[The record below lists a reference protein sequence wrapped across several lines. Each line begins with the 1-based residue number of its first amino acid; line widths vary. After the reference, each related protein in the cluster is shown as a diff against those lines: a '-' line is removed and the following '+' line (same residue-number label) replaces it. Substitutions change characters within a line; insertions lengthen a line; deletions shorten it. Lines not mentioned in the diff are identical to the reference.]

1 VARALV
7 ITEKP
12 SVARDITASLGGF
25 EAHDGWWESPDWLV
39 TFAVGHL
46 FELLEPEEIDPEYKR
61 WTLANL
67 PIIPERFQ
75 LKKKKGQSDRIRVI
89 KTLLERDD
97 VDSVVNACDAGREGE
112 LIFREIVDYLGS
124 AKPIRRLWLQSMT
137 TDAIRRGFGALRPG
151 EELAGL
157 ADAARCRAWSDWLIG
172 MNATRALT
180 KRFKSRRERG
190 AWSAGRVQTP
200 TLAILVGRELEI
212 LAHDPKPYWRVLAS
226 FEHEGHVYAATWFDP
241 AFRAAEGE
249 DAEKEDRLFDEARA
263 RAVVA
268 AVEGRAGEAAE
279 TRKPS
284 RESAPP
290 LFDLTSLQREGNR
303 RFGWPARRTLSA
315 AQRCYEGHKILTYP
329 RTDSRCLPSDY
340 RATVREVLTNFA
352 GGAGRSLEHGEYAR
366 AAEHLLRAG
375 LENEGRVFDD
385 RGVSDHFAIIPTG
398 ALPGAALSGDDRR
411 LYDVVVRRFLG
422 AFHPPAVWER
432 VERVTTVAEH
442 RFRTRARTLE
452 VPGWRAVLGDGG
464 GDEEEAVALP
474 PLAPGRNEVEGVAVA
489 TRGVE
494 AVAEETKPP
503 PRITEAR
510 LLSLMENAGQQI
522 EDEDLAAVL
531 HEKGI
536 GTPAT
541 RAEIIENLIA
551 KGYAVRV
558 GKVLRPTVKG
568 IRLIDSLQRVHIE
581 RLASP
586 QLTGEIEAHLLDV
599 EKGRRTADDLMAE
612 MKEYASEIV
621 ERARTFEYHELYGS
635 DPPVGTCP
643 FGGREVV
650 EQAWF
655 YTCRRDP
662 GLAEDTKANP
672 GCKNASCPLLLWKD
686 VSGRYLDRTSAAKLL
701 AEGRTG
707 TLDGFLA
714 RSGRLY
720 RGHLELEPETGA
732 VKIRSEGYDEGSASD
747 QPEYEVNPEPLG
759 RCPFGEECSVVESP
773 TQFICERKLK
783 EAEGQGADVAAKSC
797 GFVFPRTVCKREI
810 SREEAEVYLAKG
822 RTDLLTE
829 FTSRFGRPFSATLVL
844 NKNGRHGFE
853 FPPRAG
859 RGERAAKGESGA
871 PDAEARPATPRKTAA
886 PRKRAGSRKA
896 AGAKK
901 PAAKPRSG
909 ARSKAAARKPASS

>member
-1 VARALV
+1 
-7 ITEKP
+7 
-12 SVARDITASLGGF
+12 
-25 EAHDGWWESPDWLV
+25 
-39 TFAVGHL
+39 
-46 FELLEPEEIDPEYKR
+46 
-61 WTLANL
+61 
-67 PIIPERFQ
+67 
-75 LKKKKGQSDRIRVI
+75 
-89 KTLLERDD
+89 
-97 VDSVVNACDAGREGE
+97 
-112 LIFREIVDYLGS
+112 
-124 AKPIRRLWLQSMT
+124 
-137 TDAIRRGFGALRPG
+137 
-151 EELAGL
+151 
-157 ADAARCRAWSDWLIG
+157 
-172 MNATRALT
+172 
-180 KRFKSRRERG
+180 
-190 AWSAGRVQTP
+190 
-200 TLAILVGRELEI
+200 
-212 LAHDPKPYWRVLAS
+212 
-226 FEHEGHVYAATWFDP
+226 
-241 AFRAAEGE
+241 
-249 DAEKEDRLFDEARA
+249 
-263 RAVVA
+263 
-268 AVEGRAGEAAE
+268 
-279 TRKPS
+279 
-284 RESAPP
+284 
-290 LFDLTSLQREGNR
+290 
-303 RFGWPARRTLSA
+303 
-315 AQRCYEGHKILTYP
+315 
-329 RTDSRCLPSDY
+329 
-340 RATVREVLTNFA
+340 
-352 GGAGRSLEHGEYAR
+352 
-366 AAEHLLRAG
+366 
-375 LENEGRVFDD
+375 
-385 RGVSDHFAIIPTG
+385 
-398 ALPGAALSGDDRR
+398 
-411 LYDVVVRRFLG
+411 
-422 AFHPPAVWER
+422 
-432 VERVTTVAEH
+432 
-442 RFRTRARTLE
+442 
-452 VPGWRAVLGDGG
+452 
-464 GDEEEAVALP
+464 
-474 PLAPGRNEVEGVAVA
+474 VEGVAVA

-859 RGERAAKGESGA
+859 RGERAAKGGEGA
-871 PDAEARPATPRKTAA
+871 SDEARPATPRKAAA

-896 AGAKK
+896 SGAKK
-901 PAAKPRSG
+901 PKPRSG
-909 ARSKAAARKPASS
+909 VRSKATARKPASS